1 MTRTWPVPLVPGEYA
16 RRPTYLQRI
25 QAGLHPRVRRR
36 HQIDRDELL
45 VTLRT
50 IDDSLEQ
57 LSAQRVQVLDQL
69 DALRDQLW
77 PEAPNCRGRR
87 PPALDR
93 PPLPPMV
100 ARARRVGGRSL
111 RGLCLTML
119 ARCGPMTLPD
129 MHAQLHAYGYGI
141 AGDHTV
147 KTLADAMGYEVRC
160 GRAIRVRRGV
170 YDVAP
175 VSRRGVGRDPRPDT
189 PETVEVAPWSSTPI
203 DPSER
208 TDPDRWIPQPWP
220 DPEPD
225 LEPDLQPDLEPD
237 LQPDLEP
244 DLRPD
249 LEPNSAPPTRKA
261 FRAESAQNLPRT
273 AAEGG
278 WRPGGDG
285 QPEATE
291 PGHEPERSDRSSDT
305 PRSPDVDSVAPD
317 EGPP

>member
-16 RRPTYLQRI
+16 KRPTYLQRI
-25 QAGLHPRVRRR
+25 QADLHPRVRRQ
-36 HQIDRDELL
+36 HQVDRDELL

-50 IDDSLEQ
+50 VDDSLEQ
-57 LSAQRVQVLDQL
+57 LSAQRVQILDQL
-69 DALRDQLW
+69 DALRDRLW

-93 PPLPPMV
+93 PPLPPLV
-100 ARARRVGGRSL
+100 AGARRVGGRSL

-119 ARCGPMTLPD
+119 ARCGPMSLPD
-129 MHAQLHAYGYGI
+129 MHAQLHSYGYGI

-175 VSRRGVGRDPRPDT
+175 LPRFGAGRDPRPHT
-189 PETVEVAPWSSTPI
+189 PEAVEVAPWSSTPI
-203 DPSER
+203 DPTER

-220 DPEPD
+220 DPACDPESDPWPDPESDPGADPGPEDPATQEPPSD
-225 LEPDLQPDLEPD
+225 L
-237 LQPDLEP
+237 
-244 DLRPD
+244 
-249 LEPNSAPPTRKA
+249 PPKPTPPAA

-273 AAEGG
+273 PGEGGGRSRAEG
-278 WRPGGDG
+278 WPGAESGRADG
-285 QPEATE
+285 STGAL
-291 PGHEPERSDRSSDT
+291 RSR
-305 PRSPDVDSVAPD
+305 DVDSVAPD